1 VARSVSV
8 PRRFSLAY
16 LALAALLGVAVGVF
30 VLLIERP
37 APEPPPAWSAWTPT
51 ATDRSDRQEQI
62 ANHVAAEY
70 RQGDGKKLV
79 NIVVRDP
86 SKEPNAIQDIALTRT
101 LQPTQRSDIINA
113 DSTERTAMYVLC
125 GSGGPPGCAIKAGKP
140 SKARTDVLR
149 REALELALYTF
160 RYLDQTDSVVAFFP
174 PKDLSDVMYFT
185 KADLEKQLKIPLRRT
200 LARPKGPIP
209 ASLSA
214 TERQRIDELTSP
226 RQFRASLRQE
236 SNGANALLLVPP
248 GN

>member
-1 VARSVSV
+1 MARSVSV
-8 PRRFSLAY
+8 SRRFSLAY

-37 APEPPPAWSAWTPT
+37 TPEPPPAWSAWTPT
-51 ATDRSDRQEQI
+51 AADRSDRQEQI

-70 RQGDGKKLV
+70 RQGNGKKLV

-86 SKEPNAIQDIALTRT
+86 SKAPNPIQDIALTRT
-101 LQPTQRSDIINA
+101 LQPTQRSDIIDA
-113 DSTERTAMYVLC
+113 DSTEKTAMYVLC
-125 GSGGPPGCAIKAGKP
+125 GSGGRAADCDIKEGQP
-140 SKARTDVLR
+140 SKTRTDVLR

-160 RYLDQTDSVVAFFP
+160 RYLDGTDSVVAFFP

-185 KADLEKQLKIPLRRT
+185 KADLARQLKIPLRHT
-200 LARPKGPIP
+200 LARPRGPIP

-214 TERQRIDELTSP
+214 AERERIDQLTAP
-226 RQFRASLRQE
+226 RQFRASLREE
-236 SNGANALLLVPP
+236 SNGANALMLAP